1 MQSTRPPNPVKEQP
15 RIRAVV
21 ELIDDQLKIFPV
33 CDTEDDEQAIMEALR
48 FVREIKNE
56 KARDRNRR
64 LFQI

>member
-1 MQSTRPPNPVKEQP
+1 MQSTPSPESSQGQP